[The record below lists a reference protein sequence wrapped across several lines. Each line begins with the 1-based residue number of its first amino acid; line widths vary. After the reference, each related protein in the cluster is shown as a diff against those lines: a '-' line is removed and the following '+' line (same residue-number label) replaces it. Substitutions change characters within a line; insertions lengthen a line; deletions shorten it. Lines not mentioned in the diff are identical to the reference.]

1 MSPLLLTSG
10 AKPYEITAVV
20 TFCGQD
26 LAVIIT
32 GGKAHIG
39 AAALAVLQPSLN
51 SKIKTLVTASVLCV
65 DGHKEDD
72 LARKASLYLAEK
84 CNASVLVSVGL
95 HLDDAKAADIEQIV
109 LNTKQL
115 VEKIGTNL
123 MALR

>member
-1 MSPLLLTSG
+1 MNPVILTSG
-10 AKPYEITAVV
+10 AGKYEIKALV

-39 AAALAVLQPSLN
+39 AAALAVLQPSLT
-51 SKIKTLVTASVLCV
+51 SSDKMASASVLCV
-65 DGHKEDD
+65 NGHREDE
-72 LARKASLYLAEK
+72 LAKKASLYLAAK

-95 HLDDAKAADIEQIV
+95 HLDAAKASDIEQLV
-109 LNTKQL
+109 LNTKQI
-115 VEKIGTNL
+115 VEKIGKNL

>member
-10 AKPYEITAVV
+10 VEPYKITAVV

-39 AAALAVLQPSLN
+39 AAALAVSRPSLTGTPEI
-51 SKIKTLVTASVLCV
+51 SATASVLCV
-65 DGHKEDD
+65 NGHKEDG
-72 LARKASLYLAEK
+72 LAREASLYLAATS
-84 CNASVLVSVGL
+84 NASVLVSVGL
-95 HLDDAKAADIEQIV
+95 HLDDAKASDIEQLV

-115 VEKIGTNL
+115 IEKIGANL

>member
-1 MSPLLLTSG
+1 MNPVILTSG
-10 AKPYEITAVV
+10 AGKYEIKALV

-39 AAALAVLQPSLN
+39 AAALAVLEPSLT
-51 SKIKTLVTASVLCV
+51 SSDKTAIASVLCV
-65 DGHKEDD
+65 NGHRENE
-72 LARKASLYLAEK
+72 LARKASLYLATE

-95 HLDDAKAADIEQIV
+95 HLDAAKASDIEQLV